1 MRLDVQDEHEFLVVT
16 STSACL
22 LTEGCNI
29 GEAPIVHRSGTAPI
43 LLPALQSYERRC
55 QCLDQWSGGH
65 AWILWTVQ
73 RMSAPARGLHM
84 RAATLA
90 TSWARRITITR
101 MDPET

>member
-90 TSWARRITITR
+90 T
-101 MDPET
+101 